1 MTKQERRLWYDY
13 LKKLPLTVH
22 RQKTI
27 GNYIVDFY
35 IADKKLAIEI
45 DGEEHFLGTRPE
57 KDAERTIY
65 LNNLGIKVVR
75 YSNYDVTAK
84 FREICDDLD
93 AYIFFGKSIDED

>member
-1 MTKQERRLWYDY
+1 MTKQERHLWYDY
-13 LKKLPLTVH
+13 FKKLPITVH

-45 DGEEHFLGTRPE
+45 DGEEHFLGTRLA
-57 KDAERTIY
+57 KDAERARF